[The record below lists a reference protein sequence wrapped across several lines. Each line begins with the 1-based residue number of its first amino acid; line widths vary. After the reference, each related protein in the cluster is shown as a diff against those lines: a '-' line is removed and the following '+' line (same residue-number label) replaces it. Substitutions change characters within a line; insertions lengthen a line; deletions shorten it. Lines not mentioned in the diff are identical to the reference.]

1 MADLGAFWSLQA
13 ATVSGPPTLSL
24 GPVLSQPPG
33 RAVGAFLAV
42 GHLSSFLVTFH
53 FDFFFEEV
61 SEARLPH
68 VKVRKKK
75 KKDSLKKIKVKRQEV
90 KWLYTIRLERM
101 GFF

>member
-75 KKDSLKKIKVKRQEV
+75 KRSVNRNIS
-90 KWLYTIRLERM
+90 
-101 GFF
+101 